1 MTSLLVFLEENY
13 SDFPVGICVIGN
25 VILHK

>member
-13 SDFPVGICVIGN
+13 SDFPIGICIIGN